1 MKDVRCLEVYAR
13 LNVTETRFY
22 FSIHLSTRE
31 YHFFFKHLPPKLYM
45 RKQHETKIERKVFI
59 SLLCWQNC
67 FCTLYGTLE
76 FKYLHC
82 GLNTHT
88 ALFEN

>member
-13 LNVTETRFY
+13 LNVTETHFY

-45 RKQHETKIERKVFI
+45 RKQHETKIERKNFLFHFYVGKIVFLHYTI
-59 SLLCWQNC
+59 LWSLST
-67 FCTLYGTLE
+67 FIVD
-76 FKYLHC
+76 
-82 GLNTHT
+82 
-88 ALFEN
+88 

>member
-22 FSIHLSTRE
+22 FSIYLSTRE

-45 RKQHETKIERKVFI
+45 RKQHETKIERKTFI
-59 SLLCWQNC
+59 SHLCWQNC
-67 FCTLYGTLE
+67 FCTLYGTSE
-76 FKYLHC
+76 FRWLYYSLIHGIAKV
-82 GLNTHT
+82 
-88 ALFEN
+88 